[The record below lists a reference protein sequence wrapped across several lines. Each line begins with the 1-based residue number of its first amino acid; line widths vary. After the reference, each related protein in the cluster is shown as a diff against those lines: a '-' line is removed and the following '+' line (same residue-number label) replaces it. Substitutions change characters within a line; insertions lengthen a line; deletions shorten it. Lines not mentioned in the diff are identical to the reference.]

1 MIINL
6 FIALLLLTAPS
17 ISLAAQNTNDFIPL
31 VGIPFIQN
39 GHVSTIGD
47 YVNAFYYAAISVA
60 AMLAVMKIIIAGVKY
75 ITTDIA
81 PTKGQAK
88 KDIRGAIIG
97 LLIVVGAV
105 LILRT
110 INPNLTVVKL
120 NAPNPSVG
128 LQQGGPPPV
137 LNKATQICNSST
149 GCDVVKCSLFEN
161 LIHWSCE
168 SWCNSQPNSVFIDKT
183 NLTNVINTVS
193 SQSISNILLGDSLTN
208 ECVIQK
214 KSNNSLGGVLDLSTA
229 TASQIKDFKGSCTG
243 TVATST
249 STQNGHTIGICTIN
263 NGSTVNNQQIQQ
275 ASFSTNYSATPTNLQ
290 KISSEI
296 GKTITTKDIRGVYT
310 IPLSKFPKTGDANTY
325 SVTLSKQ
332 CTAAGGDSVAWT
344 LSNATYSFWC
354 VQAIPSSS

>member
-1 MIINL
+1 MKSNYVTFYV
-6 FIALLLLTAPS
+6 FILLGILLIPS
-17 ISLAAQNTNDFIPL
+17 YSLAAQNTNDFIPL

-137 LNKATQICNSST
+137 IGEVNQLCQSKTGCKILSCPFWRASLTCRSWCSNYPGSIFIDNLTARNFILGKSVTDQCAIPNQSIASSST
-149 GCDVVKCSLFEN
+149 QQTQQVAN
-161 LIHWSCE
+161 Q
-168 SWCNSQPNSVFIDKT
+168 NN
-183 NLTNVINTVS
+183 INT
-193 SQSISNILLGDSLTN
+193 QFTTKNFD
-208 ECVIQK
+208 
-214 KSNNSLGGVLDLSTA
+214 
-229 TASQIKDFKGSCTG
+229 
-243 TVATST
+243 
-249 STQNGHTIGICTIN
+249 
-263 NGSTVNNQQIQQ
+263 Q
-275 ASFSTNYSATPTNLQ
+275 AIYRRALELNPNLQ
-290 KISSEI
+290 KKKIY
-296 GKTITTKDIRGVYT
+296 GFVQ
-310 IPLSKFPKTGDANTY
+310 IPQQQNNTY
-325 SVTLSKQ
+325 VTGTNGKPIADLNNYKNTVLTPECKKQ
-332 CTAAGGDSVAWT
+332 GGTQVLGAQYGSAYT
-344 LSNATYSFWC
+344 TSGMIYYC
-354 VQAIPSSS
+354 VK